1 MKITSNFVMLDVRE
15 GKDQLRA
22 HFSDR
27 RVGPSRRELH
37 LPVVIRGRI
46 YGVIG
51 HDDGV
56 SIEMG
61 VVVDE
66 VSVDGL
72 PDVSGLPVSD
82 KTDTVNV
89 PTSRGATSSAG
100 TDRA

>member
-1 MKITSNFVMLDVRE
+1 MNITSNFVLLDVLE

-27 RVGPSRRELH
+27 RVGPSKPELH
-37 LPVVIRGRI
+37 LPVVIRGHI
-46 YGVIG
+46 YGVVG
-51 HDDGV
+51 HDDGE

-61 VVVDE
+61 VFVDE

-72 PDVSGLPVSD
+72 PDVSVLPASEKID
-82 KTDTVNV
+82 AVNA
-89 PTSRGATSSAG
+89 PASLGATSSPG